1 MVEQLPNNLTQKE
14 ALAKVTQSW
23 HTFSYWCQ
31 KFYFFLLKNILKQKV
46 QKYLNNIFEASFI
59 LHMQTKQP
67 FFWKMCNPLK
77 TQLKYLTP
85 FLFFSGLKLN
95 LAKCE
100 IAGIGALKGVQVAVF
115 NMRCIDIC
123 NQAIKI
129 LVTYFLYNS
138 RIKEECNFLK
148 IVSSVQIVLN
158 LWRYRNFTLEGKI
171 VVFKSLAISKIVFQA
186 QIVPVTTHEIKALET
201 IQTSP
206 PYGITLILK

>member
-1 MVEQLPNNLTQKE
+1 M
-14 ALAKVTQSW
+14 
-23 HTFSYWCQ
+23 
-31 KFYFFLLKNILKQKV
+31 
-46 QKYLNNIFEASFI
+46 
-59 LHMQTKQP
+59 
-67 FFWKMCNPLK
+67 
-77 TQLKYLTP
+77 KYLTP